1 MKARIDNPKVKDV
14 KAEEILDNSIVKEL
28 DESGIVKSLGLK

>member
-1 MKARIDNPKVKDV
+1 MKTRIDNPKVKDV
-14 KAEEILDNSIVKEL
+14 KAVEILDDSIVKEL